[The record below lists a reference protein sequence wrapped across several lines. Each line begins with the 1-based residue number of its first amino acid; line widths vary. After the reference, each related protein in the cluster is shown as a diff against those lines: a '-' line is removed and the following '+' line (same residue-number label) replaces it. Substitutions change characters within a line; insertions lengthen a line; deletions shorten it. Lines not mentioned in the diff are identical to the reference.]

1 MTVLLKD
8 ATSLDGRLRVAL
20 LYDEDDVNIR
30 SADGLSLKTERAQF
44 HPTTDDFR
52 IMRRVAE
59 DGGVVDEMMGAEDM
73 DASVS
78 GDGDTRYV
86 EVPASL
92 RFGARF
98 VVATTATFGPHLFSL
113 MPDLKD
119 QKLNLLEL
127 PLPDDFVC
135 LWPPGTHIPSN
146 ITRHIAVRTVPS
158 RKKDEANPCVADWD
172 GYSGMMDFLKDRHL
186 NCNTW
191 RYTSAYGTSPRL
203 YHIGNQD
210 AFAEK
215 TLTVYGKELALIMFC
230 YNNLTAAKKSTVPR
244 FRIAWNDEPSQEAVD
259 QFVLNLRE
267 KLETD
272 VSKFKFTVTGTLRG
286 AWVDLHMEVRENGL
300 MQPFVLPIFYD
311 VGHVIAAV
319 FGEKPFLIA
328 IGYGMGGRGST
339 YKTSDHTFPLTDEFV
354 SFIKT
359 KGTAAN
365 PHLMDDMVNTL
376 QRLRIFSKDNE
387 LQERILWLSPED
399 KAHVYFCLRMWKQ
412 MTLALRVNNGNRTGQ
427 VMLNIVEVL
436 KVMFDNEG
444 TNAAAHYMFQTRTP
458 LVGKKLHDA
467 RYSSMT
473 DTYLEHPTAWSYTK
487 KGSTRRNALI
497 CLSVLARS
505 ILIHQQPVATFTA
518 ESLLSWMQAH
528 AMVQNMNTVE
538 QTSCH
543 MRCFLYSF
551 DETVDVVE
559 GEDAAAAEERAA
571 LETVQDSL
579 RALKMRFS
587 RGKQWMGMSLRAVA
601 NDNDDDDAYMFAWN
615 GDIPTTWQEQNKHIL
630 LYGALLPNESIN
642 LSISDIRQIIIAET
656 SDDDAN
662 FMVDRNSDAITALD
676 ETLKQIRV
684 DALTDARQYN
694 LVETENKWRLDVAQK
709 IVAPRCIS
717 YSLEAAVQ
725 RTQGQAIVRFL
736 KTRPGESFNARQLGQ
751 AMMEAGRIKMRD
763 APNVIWRG
771 VDAHE
776 DALVMQ
782 YSTKPS
788 VANLDEPTQLSK
800 AIYREMNHLFH
811 GQEDD
816 YPIDDGVLRQYKV
829 SGNWQYVFTDGTEDD
844 S

>member
-1 MTVLLKD
+1 MLLKD

-44 HPTTDDFR
+44 HPTTDEFR
-52 IMRRVAE
+52 IMRRVAAE
-59 DGGVVDEMMGAEDM
+59 DENDADEMTGAEDM

-78 GDGDTRYV
+78 GDDDTRYV

-98 VVATTATFGPHLFSL
+98 VVATTATFGPHLFTL

-119 QKLNLLEL
+119 QRLNLLEL
-127 PLPDDFVC
+127 PLPDNFVC
-135 LWPPGTHIPSN
+135 LWPPGIHIPSN
-146 ITRHIAVRTVPS
+146 ITRQIAVRTVPS
-158 RKKDEANPCVADWD
+158 RKKDEVNPCVADWD
-172 GYSGMMDFLKDRHL
+172 GYVGMMDSLKHRHL
-186 NCNTW
+186 NCDTW
-191 RYTSAYGTSPRL
+191 RYTNAYATSPRL
-203 YHIGNQD
+203 FYVCNQD

-215 TLTVYGKELALIMFC
+215 TLTVYGKELALVMFC

-267 KLETD
+267 KLEAD
-272 VSKFKFTVTGTLRG
+272 LPHFDFTVTGTFRG
-286 AWVDLHMEVRENGL
+286 AWADLHMEVRENGL
-300 MQPFVLPIFYD
+300 MQPFVLSIFYD

-319 FGEKPFLIA
+319 LGEKPFLIA

-339 YKTSDHTFPLTDEFV
+339 YKTSDHQFPLTDEFV

-365 PHLMDDMVNTL
+365 PHLMEDMVNTL

-399 KAHVYFCLRMWKQ
+399 RAHVYFCLRMWKQ
-412 MTLALRVNNGNRTGQ
+412 MTLALRVNNGNRTRQ
-427 VMLNIVEVL
+427 VMMNIVEVL
-436 KVMFDNEG
+436 KAMFDNEG
-444 TNAAAHYMFQTRTP
+444 INAAAHYMFQTQTP

-467 RYSSMT
+467 RYPSMT
-473 DTYLEHPTAWSYTK
+473 DAYLEHPTAWSYTK
-487 KGSTRRNALI
+487 TGSARRNALI
-497 CLSVLARS
+497 CLSVMAR
-505 ILIHQQPVATFTA
+505 ILPIHQQPVSTFTA
-518 ESLLSWMQAH
+518 EGLLGWMRNH
-528 AMVQNMNTVE
+528 EMVQNLNTVE
-538 QTSCH
+538 QMSCH

-551 DETVDVVE
+551 DETMDVAD

-571 LETVQDSL
+571 LEAVQSSL

-601 NDNDDDDAYMFAWN
+601 NDDDACIFAWN
-615 GDIPTTWQEQNKHIL
+615 GDIPTTWQEKNKHIL
-630 LYGALLPNESIN
+630 LYGALLPNESLG
-642 LSISDIRQIIIAET
+642 LSIPDIRQIIIAES
-656 SDDDAN
+656 SDDDVN
-662 FMVDRNSDAITALD
+662 FMVDPDADADVSLVD
-676 ETLKQIRV
+676 TLKEICA
-684 DALTDARQYN
+684 DALTDARRYS
-694 LVETENKWRLDVAQK
+694 LTEAGNKWRLDIAQK

-717 YSLEAAVQ
+717 YTLEAAVK

-736 KTRPGESFNARQLGQ
+736 KTRPGVSFNARQLGQ
-751 AMMEAGRIKMRD
+751 AMMDAGRVKMRD

-771 VDAHE
+771 EDAHE

-829 SGNWQYVFTDGTEDD
+829 GGNWQYVFTDGTEADD